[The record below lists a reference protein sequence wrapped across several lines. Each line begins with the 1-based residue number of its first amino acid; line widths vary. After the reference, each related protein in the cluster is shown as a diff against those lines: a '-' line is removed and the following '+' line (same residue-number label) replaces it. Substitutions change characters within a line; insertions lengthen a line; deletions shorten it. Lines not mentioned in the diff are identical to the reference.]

1 MKNKMK
7 FNMNIKQYNIM
18 ILKVKNKK
26 QNEMKFKMNL
36 MEVFNKNHYNKMI
49 LKMKNK
55 MKNKI
60 QNKIQNTI
68 QNKMKLKLNKK
79 TIYCPH
85 VIIHQS

>member
-55 MKNKI
+55 I
-60 QNKIQNTI
+60 QNKIQN
-68 QNKMKLKLNKK
+68 KMMLKLNKK
-79 TIYCPH
+79 TI
-85 VIIHQS
+85 